1 MMHTKVL
8 LGSMYLWIQEVLDVK
23 QRLHQIQ
30 MEMSKLRSRQIKMK
44 KEGKPNSL
52 LNSGKANPLVVVL
65 KSISFRLI

>member
-1 MMHTKVL
+1 MMHAKVL

-23 QRLHQIQ
+23 QRLHQIR
-30 MEMSKLRSRQIKMK
+30 MEISKLRSRQIKMK
-44 KEGKPNSL
+44 KEGKPNSS